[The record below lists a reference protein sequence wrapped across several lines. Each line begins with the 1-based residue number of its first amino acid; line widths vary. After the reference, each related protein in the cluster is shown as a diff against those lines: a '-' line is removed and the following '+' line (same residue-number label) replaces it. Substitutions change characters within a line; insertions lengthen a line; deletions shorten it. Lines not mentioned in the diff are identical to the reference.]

1 MYAWSKINA
10 KYDRPL
16 TQGELP
22 APPTFT
28 PITSKLGRTLC
39 CQTSGRVFAPLRLT

>member
-1 MYAWSKINA
+1 MCAWGEINA
-10 KYDRPL
+10 KYYRPL

-28 PITSKLGRTLC
+28 PITSKLGRTL
-39 CQTSGRVFAPLRLT
+39 